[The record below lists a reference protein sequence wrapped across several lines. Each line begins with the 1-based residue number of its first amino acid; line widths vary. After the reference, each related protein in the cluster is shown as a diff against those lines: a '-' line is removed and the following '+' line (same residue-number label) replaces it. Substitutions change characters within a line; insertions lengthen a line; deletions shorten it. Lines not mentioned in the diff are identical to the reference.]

1 MSEQIRILGIT
12 IHKSSNGLYSLTDL
26 FKASG
31 AKLAD
36 RPANWFRTNEFIKE
50 KMFLE
55 SVIGSSQK
63 IVAEQNQGVMTDMPV
78 THKRVTEQNQR
89 VIEVIQGG
97 NPELQGTYVCEDLV
111 YSYAMWVSAEFKFAV
126 IRAFDHLAND
136 RILEAQT
143 IANTAINHIIKKR
156 EPNGIQTLAVI
167 IGCTVFE
174 SRYYYEVLVGKGLLT
189 KKVNKNG
196 QAKYYPVGNQ
206 NWFEGYKRTTMLFNS
221 AVLDVLPIQEDLADL

>member
-1 MSEQIRILGIT
+1 MSEQIRILGVT

-31 AKLAD
+31 AKAKD
-36 RPANWFRTNEFIKE
+36 RPTYWLKRQDTKSLVSELEGENSDVR
-50 KMFLE
+50 FLTA
-55 SVIGSSQK
+55 VK
-63 IVAEQNQGVMTDMPV
+63 
-78 THKRVTEQNQR
+78 NQR
-89 VIEVIQGG
+89 VIEVINGDGG
-97 NPELQGTYVCEDLV
+97 GTFVCNELV
-111 YSYAMWVSAEFKFAV
+111 YDYAMWISKSFMIRV

-143 IANTAINHIIKKR
+143 IANTAINNIIKKR

-206 NWFEGYKRTTMLFNS
+206 NWFEGYKRNTMLFNS
-221 AVLDVLPIQEDLADL
+221 AVLDVLPIQEDLLSRKFEVSLEKSLQRIEK